1 MLPVDDIRE
10 KLLTQRRNPLRQ
22 VAQIE
27 AELLWLEP
35 DVESGVQEQGEEE
48 SLVQLLDRLHER
60 IKAEIEVIDRA
71 LVKLGTAQ
79 YGRCEQCGQ
88 DIQQSRSLSDID
100 RSTAT
105 NDPRPSASFSSRKN
119 PQRIPANTL
128 RFFRACGLAFARPSF
143 GSLRRQYRTGP

>member
-10 KLLTQRRNPLRQ
+10 KLLTQRRNLLRQ

-35 DVESGVQEQGEEE
+35 DVESRVQEQGEEE

-71 LVKLGTAQ
+71 LVKLETAQ

-88 DIQQSRSLSDID
+88 DIPQSRLEVVPVVDMCL
-100 RSTAT
+100 ACEQVGE
-105 NDPRPSASFSSRKN
+105 NQAALRK
-119 PQRIPANTL
+119 
-128 RFFRACGLAFARPSF
+128 
-143 GSLRRQYRTGP
+143 